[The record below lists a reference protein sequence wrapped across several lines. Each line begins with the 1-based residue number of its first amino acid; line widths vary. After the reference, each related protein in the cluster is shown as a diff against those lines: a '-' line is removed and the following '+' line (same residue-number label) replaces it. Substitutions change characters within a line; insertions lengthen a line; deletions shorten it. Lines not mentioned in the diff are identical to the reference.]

1 MNCCSVEKGGSCC
14 KFRKSKG
21 IYKSHGS
28 TGPAGHPCQGGR
40 LSPYLSSTR
49 SPEPKMQGQM
59 PVWVLGRLQAQLQLA
74 SWIMIQHQTRAA
86 STGA

>member
-1 MNCCSVEKGGSCC
+1 MHAGAICSREGIKVALMAKIHVFDVQSERDMVMNCCSLEKGGSCC

-40 LSPYLSSTR
+40 FVTL
-49 SPEPKMQGQM
+49 
-59 PVWVLGRLQAQLQLA
+59 PVL
-74 SWIMIQHQTRAA
+74 H
-86 STGA
+86 